1 MRFRYLQLILPL
13 ARLSFI
19 LPVILCAQPHTARI
33 QLTVGMYPVVAVAD
47 NAVVPGDSLFDE
59 RAREL
64 GQLLATALHQH
75 EELIV
80 LFPDLI
86 IAQVPQPTA
95 FDPLEA
101 GVVQQLCAELSLQ
114 RLLVPTVE
122 VPTGAQDSKQR
133 WRLLLRW
140 LKADTG
146 EMAKSHLVEFE
157 IVPSQHYDANQP
169 PSGFNAAQMIAAL
182 LSKPELSQSPP
193 AVTVLPEMPAPP
205 QLSSPPANKQRWLW
219 YVAGA
224 AAVGGSAYWI
234 FGREART
241 TSQPQLLP
249 EPPAPPRQ

>member
-1 MRFRYLQLILPL
+1 MRFRCPQLILPL

-19 LPVILCAQPHTARI
+19 LPVILCAQPHTAQI

-47 NAVVPGDSLFDE
+47 NALVPGDSLFVE

-64 GQLLATALHQH
+64 SQLLATALHQH

-95 FDPLEA
+95 FNPLEA
-101 GVVQQLCAELSLQ
+101 RAVQQLCAELALQ

-122 VPTGAQDSKQR
+122 VPAGVPNSKQR

-140 LKADTG
+140 LAAETG
-146 EMAKSHLVEFE
+146 EMTKSHLVEFA

-169 PSGFNAAQMIAAL
+169 PSGFNAGQMIAAL
-182 LSKPELSQSPP
+182 LSKPELIQSSTI
-193 AVTVLPEMPAPP
+193 ATHLPVMPAPP
-205 QLSSPPANKQRWLW
+205 QLSSPPTKKQRWLW

-234 FGREART
+234 FGRDART